1 MTSLFGTAWHTSSIP
16 STRRDQRPLPTP
28 YFARGKI
35 DIPIAMAKRPRSP
48 SPTKSAS
55 GDADHDFWVSE
66 PIEDRSSTFR
76 AFFSP
81 TMPAKELQK
90 LDQIKDASHRIL
102 AWRSPSSQRTLVGNV
117 RTLETGTDDD
127 GERYGGR
134 HVLKVIEEMRV
145 EGAVVVARWYGGV
158 MLGPARF
165 AHIENSA
172 GDAIRAWRQK
182 EDSEGQKRR
191 RVEDEDMEKT
201 TLIVELADRDQN
213 ILVLR
218 RLLEEKTKNAQ
229 SQAKQKPPSRPPLP
243 APDYSS
249 MPLERLRQFDKARD
263 STVAFLLK
271 RIDEVEKQQHAKS
284 VSPDSWS
291 PKPIQVDSAK
301 EYPDT
306 AATTVGDSKNRPIS
320 SEEAEKSL
328 ETGTNAESNSDPEL
342 NHVKLAPLN
351 PFEEEESSDDDDHS

>member
-1 MTSLFGTAWHTSSIP
+1 
-16 STRRDQRPLPTP
+16 
-28 YFARGKI
+28 
-35 DIPIAMAKRPRSP
+35 MAKRPRSP
-48 SPTKSAS
+48 SPTGSAS
-55 GDADHDFWVSE
+55 GKQGHDFWVSE

-81 TMPAKELQK
+81 TMPAKELQN
-90 LDQIKDASHRIL
+90 LNQIKDASHRIL

-191 RVEDEDMEKT
+191 RVEDEGMEKA

-218 RLLEEKTKNAQ
+218 RLLEEKTRHTQ
-229 SQAKQKPPSRPPLP
+229 PQAGQKPPSRPPLP

-271 RIDEVEKQQHAKS
+271 KIDEAEKQNNPQSTSPDS
-284 VSPDSWS
+284 VSPQPSKDENVKKD
-291 PKPIQVDSAK
+291 P
-301 EYPDT
+301 ET
-306 AATTVGDSKNRPIS
+306 AAEKIVVSIQQPASKDEDSSGISTT
-320 SEEAEKSL
+320 
-328 ETGTNAESNSDPEL
+328 AESNSVSESKPAK
-342 NHVKLAPLN
+342 VAPLK
-351 PFEEEESSDDDDHS
+351 PFEEESSDDDDDSGD

>member
-1 MTSLFGTAWHTSSIP
+1 
-16 STRRDQRPLPTP
+16 
-28 YFARGKI
+28 
-35 DIPIAMAKRPRSP
+35 MAKRPRSP
-48 SPTKSAS
+48 SPVKSAS
-55 GDADHDFWVSE
+55 GDSDHDFWVSE
-66 PIEDRSSTFR
+66 PIEDRSSIFR

-191 RVEDEDMEKT
+191 RVEDEDMEKA

-218 RLLEEKTKNAQ
+218 RLLEEKTKHTQ
-229 SQAKQKPPSRPPLP
+229 PQAEPKPPPRPPLP
-243 APDYSS
+243 APDYTS

-271 RIDEVEKQQHAKS
+271 KIDEVEKQQRPKS
-284 VSPDSWS
+284 PSLDPRSPQ
-291 PKPIQVDSAK
+291 PIQVDSVK
-301 EYPDT
+301 EDPDT
-306 AATTVGDSKNRPIS
+306 ATTEVVGSKDQAVAV
-320 SEEAEKSL
+320 EEGSL
-328 ETGTNAESNSDPEL
+328 EASTNAENKSTSESNHL
-342 NHVKLAPLN
+342 KLAPLN
-351 PFEEEESSDDDDHS
+351 PFEEEESSDDDNHS

>member
-1 MTSLFGTAWHTSSIP
+1 V
-16 STRRDQRPLPTP
+16 
-28 YFARGKI
+28 
-35 DIPIAMAKRPRSP
+35 
-48 SPTKSAS
+48 KSAS
-55 GDADHDFWVSE
+55 GDQDHDFWVSE

-145 EGAVVVARWYGGV
+145 EGAVVVGRWYGGV

-172 GDAIRAWRQK
+172 GDAIRAWRQN

-191 RVEDEDMEKT
+191 RVEDEDMEKA

-218 RLLEEKTKNAQ
+218 RLLEEKTKQ
-229 SQAKQKPPSRPPLP
+229 TQPQAEQKPPSRPPLP

-271 RIDEVEKQQHAKS
+271 KIDQAEKQETPKS
-284 VSPDSWS
+284 TDPW
-291 PKPIQVDSAK
+291 PPQPIQVESADK
-301 EYPDT
+301 DRGH
-306 AATTVGDSKNRPIS
+306 AAKGTVVPKDQPVPTDEES
-320 SEEAEKSL
+320 SE
-328 ETGTNAESNSDPEL
+328 TDTNAKTNPMLESKL
-342 NHVKLAPLN
+342 IKLAPLKL
-351 PFEEEESSDDDDHS
+351 FEEEESSDDDDES

>member
-1 MTSLFGTAWHTSSIP
+1 V
-16 STRRDQRPLPTP
+16 
-28 YFARGKI
+28 
-35 DIPIAMAKRPRSP
+35 
-48 SPTKSAS
+48 KSAS
-55 GDADHDFWVSE
+55 GDPDHDIWVSE
-66 PIEDRSSTFR
+66 TIEDRSSTFR

-81 TMPAKELQK
+81 TMPAKDLQK

-102 AWRSPSSQRTLVGNV
+102 AWRSPSSQRTLVGDV

-145 EGAVVVARWYGGV
+145 EGAIVVARWYGGV

-191 RVEDEDMEKT
+191 RVEDEDMEKA

-218 RLLEEKTKNAQ
+218 RLLEEKTKHAQ
-229 SQAKQKPPSRPPLP
+229 PQAEQKPPSRPPLP
-243 APDYSS
+243 PPDYSS

-271 RIDEVEKQQHAKS
+271 KIDEAEKQKNTESA
-284 VSPDSWS
+284 SPGPRS
-291 PKPIQVDSAK
+291 PQPVQVDSAQK
-301 EYPDT
+301 DSDT
-306 AATTVGDSKNRPIS
+306 ITTRSVASKDQPVSN
-320 SEEAEKSL
+320 EEQEESRK
-328 ETGTNAESNSDPEL
+328 TGTDTENISISES
-342 NHVKLAPLN
+342 NHVKLAPLK